1 MSSPS
6 DADVIELIQR
16 VGSSGDTIEIA
27 MESSSVEVYETTSH
41 LVSHAEQGPRG
52 VPGKKGDPGEK
63 GDPGPAAFVSADANN
78 MTREGTDG
86 GLFTPDLVSDPLAY
100 YILAKS

>member
-1 MSSPS
+1 MNEP
-6 DADVIELIQR
+6 
-16 VGSSGDTIEIA
+16 DTIIVQKPDD
-27 MESSSVEVYETTSH
+27 VEFIENDSF
-41 LVSHAEQGPRG
+41 LISHAEQGPRG

-78 MTREGTDG
+78 MTRVGTDG
-86 GLFTPDLVSDPLAY
+86 GLYTPDLVSDPLAY